1 MGEES
6 WLVEMG
12 SAIGVLPSEVLLLL
26 SIIGAIV
33 NSIVVPG
40 SSSLKIGSGPVV
52 ILKIMKVRGGGR
64 ANWDGPIE
72 FVKMVFSKIS
82 RKLIAM
88 GFLIMVFSKYSGK
101 LIAILWGPKAF
112 LIL

>member
-1 MGEES
+1 M
-6 WLVEMG
+6 
-12 SAIGVLPSEVLLLL
+12 LL

-101 LIAILWGPKAF
+101 LIAILWRPKSF